1 MNNDPLFSVRQLE
14 KHYTVT
20 DGLLNTEVGRVKAVD
35 GISFEL
41 EAGETFGIV
50 GESGCGKSSAARAML
65 RLTDPTG
72 GKVSFRGEDIIAWDD
87 ERLKRFRRDA
97 QMVFQD
103 PDSSFDPRMSVGDAI
118 AEPLIVQ
125 GLTDSDQRRDIVADL
140 LERVGLA
147 PKDAE
152 RYPHEFS
159 GGQKQRIALARAL
172 SVNPDMIIADEPVS
186 ALDVSV
192 QAEILALLSELQQE
206 LDLTLVIISHDLD
219 VVRTICDRVA
229 VMYLGEFVEVG
240 PVQRLFTDPQ
250 HPYTQALL
258 SAIPSPDPANSGLE
272 VRITGE
278 VPDPADPPSGCR
290 FRTRCPVVIQPSSI
304 DLEQS
309 VWRSLLSFRR
319 RLFDDSFTPDD
330 IASRAALNSAELDS
344 ETVNAITDV
353 PQQNV
358 DALLRQDHNLP
369 SPIEDDS
376 AENAF
381 TGAVAGIAAGDVP
394 RARESLTPPIVTPC
408 EREVPRLEQQAPGH
422 RAACLLLDQNRE
434 M

>member
-125 GLTDSDQRRDIVADL
+125 GLTDSDQRRDIVVDL

-408 EREVPRLEQQAPGH
+408 EREVPQLEQQAPGH